1 MKPRKRRKPKMY
13 EDKKDW
19 KSVGIPGDVHE
30 KLKEIAEIEDR
41 PINRQLARIINQV
54 YEDSYACVEGI
65 N

>member
-1 MKPRKRRKPKMY
+1 MKPRKKRNPKMD
-13 EDKKDW
+13 EDKRDG
-19 KSVGIPGDVHE
+19 KSGGIPGDVHE

-54 YEDSYACVEGI
+54 YDDSYAAPEML

>member
-1 MKPRKRRKPKMY
+1 MD
-13 EDKKDW
+13 EDKRDW

-54 YEDSYACVEGI
+54 YEDGYSATEMM